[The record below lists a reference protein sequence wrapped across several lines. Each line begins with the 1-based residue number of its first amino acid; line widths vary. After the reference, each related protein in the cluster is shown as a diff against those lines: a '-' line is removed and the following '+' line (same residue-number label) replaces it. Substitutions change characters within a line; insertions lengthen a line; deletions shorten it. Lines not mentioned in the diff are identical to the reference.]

1 MEKIMKLN
9 GVTEEIK
16 EDDFDIYDWT
26 IKGETY
32 FLVYDENGDLYGV
45 TIREFDEDFLYNVIS
60 ELYKYEFPPTRNE
73 YIDILF
79 DMNY

>member
-1 MEKIMKLN
+1 MEKVMKLN

-16 EDDFDIYDWT
+16 EDDFDIYDWK
-26 IKGETY
+26 INNETY
-32 FLVYDENGDLYGV
+32 FLVYDENGDLYAV
-45 TIREFDEDFLYNVIS
+45 TIREFDENFLYNVVS
-60 ELYKYEFPPTRNE
+60 ELYKYDFPFTVNE

>member
-1 MEKIMKLN
+1 MEKVMKLN

-16 EDDFDIYDWT
+16 EDDFEIYDWK
-26 IKGETY
+26 IKDEIY
-32 FLVYDENGDLYGV
+32 FLVYDENGDLYAI
-45 TIREFDEDFLYNVIS
+45 TIREFDENFLYNVIS
-60 ELYKYEFPPTRNE
+60 ELYNYDFPATEKE

>member
-1 MEKIMKLN
+1 MEKVMKLN

-16 EDDFDIYDWT
+16 EDDFDIYDWK
-26 IKGETY
+26 INNETY
-32 FLVYDENGDLYGV
+32 FLVYDEDGDLYAV
-45 TIREFDEDFLYNVIS
+45 TIREFDENFLYNVVS
-60 ELYKYEFPPTRNE
+60 ELYKYDFPFTVNE

>member
-1 MEKIMKLN
+1 MEKVMKLN

-16 EDDFDIYDWT
+16 EDDFDIYDWK
-26 IKGETY
+26 IKGEIY

-45 TIREFDEDFLYNVIS
+45 TIREFDENFLYNVVS
-60 ELYKYEFPPTRNE
+60 ELYKYDFPFTVNE

>member
-1 MEKIMKLN
+1 MEKVMKLN

-32 FLVYDENGDLYGV
+32 FLV
-45 TIREFDEDFLYNVIS
+45 
-60 ELYKYEFPPTRNE
+60 
-73 YIDILF
+73 
-79 DMNY
+79 